1 MVKFAFFLEKVQK
14 PKEILHRR
22 RRYVEE
28 DDVVG
33 FSHDTEALVKQFI
46 EGSLRRNVVS
56 IIGMGGLA
64 ELKEEL
70 LQGLEAKYSSN
81 KDKLKGTLIED
92 LKGIKEMND
101 DEFKKALF
109 EFLENIQ
116 DQSLKIL
123 LLDFVEEIYKRN
135 GEGWEDMNDD
145 EFESVLFKCLKD
157 KRYFLIMDDIWKA
170 ELWNE
175 VSTDDLNR
183 SKILITSRIKEVAL
197 HFSSVPYELPFL
209 KEDKSWELFIRR
221 CSGEVHVLWNLK
233 L

>member
-1 MVKFAFFLEKVQK
+1 MVKFALFPAKMQK

-33 FSHDTEALVKQFI
+33 FSYDTEASVKQLI

-56 IIGMGGLA
+56 IIGMGGLGKTTLARKTYNNNDVNNYFDFRGWAYVSQEYRVKDLLLEILKGVTPLPKLKKFNLKA

-101 DEFKKALF
+101 EEFKKALF

-135 GEGWEDMNDD
+135 DEGWEDMNDD
-145 EFESVLFKCLKD
+145 ELKSVLFKCLKD
-157 KRYFLIMDDIWKA
+157 
-170 ELWNE
+170 E
-175 VSTDDLNR
+175 V
-183 SKILITSRIKEVAL
+183 
-197 HFSSVPYELPFL
+197 FSYHGRHLES
-209 KEDKSWELFIRR
+209 
-221 CSGEVHVLWNLK
+221 
-233 L
+233 